1 MAEKITFSLEDEEF
15 FGPKGSFGIPK
26 FDASLEGGIPRG
38 FFVIAIVETGS
49 GAELFGKQFVSPA
62 EEPDNT
68 LYVSTSESG
77 AQIFS
82 IFDKYGWPKDIGVR
96 TMGEEYNQR
105 VLKKELQASRFR
117 LEGFTMPDIQ
127 KLAQTRFVDDDAE
140 DFLTELTNEIMNLGH
155 YFRAVID
162 SMDFFFNR
170 EDPSRVLAMMRM
182 MQAHTQMNRGLLL
195 CTVSDSTVTK
205 AMEQELEMLADMV
218 LKFEVHRMGNEFD
231 TRMVIRKFRNSP
243 ENLAIISFKVTPEEG
258 ITPETVQRII

>member
-15 FGPKGSFGIPK
+15 FGTKGSFGIPK
-26 FDASLEGGIPRG
+26 FDISLDGGIPRG
-38 FFVIAIVETGS
+38 FFIIALVETGS

-68 LYVSTSESG
+68 LYISTSESG
-77 AQIFS
+77 SQILQ

-105 VLKKELQASRFR
+105 VLNKELQASRYR
-117 LEGFTMPDIQ
+117 LEGFEMPDIQ

-140 DFLTELTNEIMNLGH
+140 DFLTELTNEVMSLGP

-170 EDPSRVLAMMRM
+170 EDPSRVLAMLRM
-182 MQAHTQMNRGLLL
+182 MQAHTQLNRGILL

-205 AMEQELEMLADMV
+205 AMEQEMSMLADMV
-218 LKFEVHRMGNEFD
+218 LKFEVHMMGSEFE
-231 TRMVIRKFRNSP
+231 TRMVIRKFRNAP
-243 ENLAIISFKVTPEEG
+243 ENLAVISFKVTPEEG
-258 ITPETVQRII
+258 ITPETVQRIA